1 MFKTAYLIS
10 PSLIRLKL
18 SSPNVEKVVKAP
30 RIPIN
35 INTLILGEYAK
46 FSNMFQRNPIA
57 KQPSRFT
64 ANVPQG
70 QKPLKYLYV
79 YPEIE

>member
-35 INTLILGEYAK
+35 INTLIFGEYAK
-46 FSNMFQRNPIA
+46 FSNMFQRNPIV

-70 QKPLKYLYV
+70 KKPLKY
-79 YPEIE
+79 